1 MGKHK
6 SKKKTSHKTS
16 RKDDKDRGPRSSG
29 YKSHKSSCKKKS
41 QKRVEGSEKK
51 LHKEQGQQGKISF
64 LLACLFGLFAVVRP
78 PLEQLD
84 VPTKIN
90 TSNKI
95 LCSPAFYSDILLT
108 FYCILEN

>member
-29 YKSHKSSCKKKS
+29 YKRHKSFRKKKS
-41 QKRVEGSEKK
+41 QKRVKESEKK
-51 LHKEQGQQGKISF
+51 SHKEQGRQGKISF
-64 LLACLFGLFAVVRP
+64 LLVCLFGLFAVVRP
-78 PLEQLD
+78 PSEQLD
-84 VPTKIN
+84 VPTKTN

-95 LCSPAFYSDILLT
+95 L
-108 FYCILEN
+108 